1 MTQDLFFSFE
11 VAILYNRQIYRR
23 MEQDMIIQN
32 GSVFTEKNTF
42 EPMDILTEGA
52 FISALSPSL
61 KGRPKEEVYDAS
73 GCILIPGLVDLHFH
87 GCMGH
92 DLCDHESETLRF
104 IAAYEL
110 QHGITAICPATM
122 TLPLEELSLILK
134 SAKAYACEKP
144 SCGVPGA
151 DLLGVHLEGPFV
163 SPARKGAQN
172 PAYLKEPDP
181 AFFYDLKAIC
191 PELVKIMTLAPEL
204 PGAMDLIRRASKDTL
219 ISLGHSTACY
229 RQAAEA
235 FQAGACHVTHL
246 FNAMPPFGHRDTG
259 IIGAAFDDPK
269 VHAELICDGIHVS
282 APMIRAA
289 FRLFSDDRLILIS
302 DSMRATGMP
311 GGDYSLGGQSVHVC
325 GKLATLEDGTIAGSV
340 TNLMDCLRYA
350 VLEAGIPLESAV
362 KAAAVNP
369 ARELSLSHL
378 HGQIKKGAFANLLVL
393 TPDLQIKQIIFH
405 GRLLP

>member
-1 MTQDLFFSFE
+1 
-11 VAILYNRQIYRR
+11 
-23 MEQDMIIQN
+23 
-32 GSVFTEKNTF
+32 
-42 EPMDILTEGA
+42 MDILTEGA

-181 AFFYDLKAIC
+181 AFFYNLKAIC

-259 IIGAAFDDPK
+259 IIGAAFDDPR

-311 GGDYSLGGQSVHVC
+311 DGDYSLGGQPVHVC
-325 GKLATLEDGTIAGSV
+325 GRLATLEDGTIAGSV

-378 HGQIKKGAFANLLVL
+378 HGQIKKGAFANLLVP